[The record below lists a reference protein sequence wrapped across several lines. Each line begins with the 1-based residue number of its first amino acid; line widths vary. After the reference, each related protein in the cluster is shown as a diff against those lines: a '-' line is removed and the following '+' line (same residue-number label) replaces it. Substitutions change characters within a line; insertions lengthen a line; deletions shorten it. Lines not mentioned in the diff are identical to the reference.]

1 MRGERNLGLDLVRS
15 CAIGL
20 VLLSHWGDM
29 GAAFFGTRSP
39 PWLSYSGTFGVEL
52 FFVLSGYLI
61 GALLLEIIERGPSW
75 QAWGRFMVRRWMRT
89 LPLYFL
95 WLAILAVFWR
105 PLNTPWAHY
114 AAYTLFLQNWAWP
127 MPADNWFGVSW
138 SLAIEEWF
146 YLLFSV
152 TLIGASLVVARKR
165 AVWIALGLFLS
176 IPFACRLIAQ
186 HAFGLEDPYKIT
198 LLRLDA
204 IAYGVALARLRWENR
219 APFHYPGLCLC
230 TGIGL
235 ILCTWTQ
242 MYWKWLPVPEWLFGS
257 VFINAISIGF
267 CLCIPA
273 AIRLRSGTGWPAL
286 LVRRLSELS
295 YGIYITHLT
304 ILEVIAYGVAEHRIS
319 PLLATALMMSIPLI
333 LAALSFRYFESPIL
347 ARRPRQL
354 FGSAPRPLAAE
365 AGALPAVPPP

>member
-1 MRGERNLGLDLVRS
+1 
-15 CAIGL
+15 
-20 VLLSHWGDM
+20 M

-61 GALLLEIIERGPSW
+61 GTLLLEIIERGPSW
-75 QAWGRFMVRRWMRT
+75 QAWSRFMVRRWMRT

-114 AAYTLFLQNWAWP
+114 AAYTFFLQNWAWH

-152 TLIGASLVVARKR
+152 TLIGAALLVARKQ
-165 AVWIALGLFLS
+165 AVWLALGLFLC
-176 IPFACRLIAQ
+176 IPFACRLVAQ
-186 HAFGLEDPYKIT
+186 HAFGLEDPSKIT

-204 IAYGVALARLRWENR
+204 IAYGVALARLQWENR
-219 APFHYPGLCLC
+219 RLFHYPGLCLC
-230 TGIGL
+230 AGIGL

-242 MYWKWLPVPEWLFGS
+242 MYWNWLPLPGGLFS
-257 VFINAISIGF
+257 SIFLNAISIGF

-273 AIRLRSGTGWPAL
+273 AIRLRD
-286 LVRRLSELS
+286 
-295 YGIYITHLT
+295 
-304 ILEVIAYGVAEHRIS
+304 RI
-319 PLLATALMMSIPLI
+319 
-333 LAALSFRYFESPIL
+333 RL
-347 ARRPRQL
+347 ARPAGPAIERAVLRNLHHPFNNSRGHCL
-354 FGSAPRPLAAE
+354 RSCRAPAIAHIRYRTDDHHSADPCGAVLPLY
-365 AGALPAVPPP
+365 